1 MIRVVLADD
10 QALVRSGLRALLSNS
25 DDLEVVGE
33 ARDGRDAVA
42 VVTRTRPDVVL
53 MDVRMPGVDGIA
65 ATRTITAD
73 PRLFGVAII
82 MLTTF
87 DEDDQIFAAIRAGAS
102 GYLLKD
108 AEPDDL
114 RNAIRVV
121 AAGEALLSASV
132 TRKVMEGIVSGP
144 AGIADH
150 ARLNELTARERE
162 VLAGVGRGL
171 SNDEIAAEIHISPAT
186 ARTYVSRML
195 TKLGARDRAQLVV
208 IAYETGLVTPGQHL
222 EIPGRPRPGVRREAT
237 TSVAC
242 REWVPERVIPTV
254 MSVELPPRRRSHAYP
269 IHPPQ
274 HAGRNGGAASPRA
287 GRVRI

>member
-1 MIRVVLADD
+1 MIKIVVVDD
-10 QALVRSGLRALLSNS
+10 QTLVRSGLRALLANS

-33 ARDGRDAVA
+33 AIDGRDAIA

-65 ATRTITAD
+65 ATRKIIAD
-73 PRLFGVAII
+73 PRLAAVAII

-87 DEDDQIFAAIRAGAS
+87 DDDDQIFAAIRAGAS

-114 RNAIRVV
+114 RQAIRVV
-121 AAGEALLSASV
+121 AAGDALLSASV

-144 AGIADH
+144 VGVADR
-150 ARLNELTARERE
+150 ARLKELTDREHQ

-208 IAYETGLVTPGQHL
+208 IAYETGLVTPGRHL
-222 EIPGRPRPGVRREAT
+222 EMPRQP
-237 TSVAC
+237 
-242 REWVPERVIPTV
+242 
-254 MSVELPPRRRSHAYP
+254 
-269 IHPPQ
+269 
-274 HAGRNGGAASPRA
+274 
-287 GRVRI
+287 

>member
-1 MIRVVLADD
+1 VIRVVLADD
-10 QALVRSGLRALLSNS
+10 QALVRSGLRALLANS
-25 DDLEVVGE
+25 DDIQVVGE
-33 ARDGRDAVA
+33 AGDGREAVA
-42 VVTRTRPDVVL
+42 VVSRTQPDVVL

-65 ATRTITAD
+65 ATQRITAD
-73 PRLFGVAII
+73 QRLSEVAII

-114 RNAIRVV
+114 REAIRVV
-121 AAGEALLSASV
+121 AAGDALLSASV

-144 AGIADH
+144 VGVADRG
-150 ARLNELTARERE
+150 RLTELTERERE

-186 ARTYVSRML
+186 ARTYVSRIL

-208 IAYETGLVTPGQHL
+208 IAYETGLVK
-222 EIPGRPRPGVRREAT
+222 PGRHQESPG
-237 TSVAC
+237 
-242 REWVPERVIPTV
+242 
-254 MSVELPPRRRSHAYP
+254 PP
-269 IHPPQ
+269 
-274 HAGRNGGAASPRA
+274 
-287 GRVRI
+287 

>member
-1 MIRVVLADD
+1 MIKIVVVDD
-10 QALVRSGLRALLSNS
+10 QTLVRSGLRALLANS

-33 ARDGRDAVA
+33 AIDGSDAIA

-65 ATRTITAD
+65 ATRKIIAD
-73 PRLFGVAII
+73 PRLAAVAII

-87 DEDDQIFAAIRAGAS
+87 DDDDQIFAAIRAGAS

-114 RNAIRVV
+114 RQAIRVV
-121 AAGEALLSASV
+121 AAGDALLSASV

-144 AGIADH
+144 VGVADR
-150 ARLNELTARERE
+150 ARLKELTDREHQ

-208 IAYETGLVTPGQHL
+208 IAYETGLVTPGRHL
-222 EIPGRPRPGVRREAT
+222 EMPRQP
-237 TSVAC
+237 
-242 REWVPERVIPTV
+242 
-254 MSVELPPRRRSHAYP
+254 
-269 IHPPQ
+269 
-274 HAGRNGGAASPRA
+274 
-287 GRVRI
+287 

>member
-1 MIRVVLADD
+1 MIRVVVADD
-10 QALVRSGLRALLSNS
+10 QPLVRSGLRALLANS

-33 ARDGRDAVA
+33 AVDGRDAVV

-65 ATRTITAD
+65 ATRKITTD
-73 PRLFGVAII
+73 SRLSGVAII

-87 DEDDQIFAAIRAGAS
+87 DDDDQIFAAIRAGAS

-114 RNAIRVV
+114 REAIRVV

-132 TRKVMEGIVSGP
+132 TRKVIEGIVSGP
-144 AGIADH
+144 AGVADR
-150 ARLNELTARERE
+150 ARLNELTVRERE
-162 VLAGVGRGL
+162 VLAEVGRGL
-171 SNDEIAAEIHISPAT
+171 SNAEIAAEIHISPAT

-208 IAYETGLVTPGQHL
+208 IAYETGLVTPGRHL
-222 EIPGRPRPGVRREAT
+222 ERPGRP
-237 TSVAC
+237 
-242 REWVPERVIPTV
+242 
-254 MSVELPPRRRSHAYP
+254 
-269 IHPPQ
+269 
-274 HAGRNGGAASPRA
+274 
-287 GRVRI
+287 

>member
-10 QALVRSGLRALLSNS
+10 QALVRSGLRALLANS

-33 ARDGRDAVA
+33 AVDGRDALA

-53 MDVRMPGVDGIA
+53 MDIRMPSVDGIA
-65 ATRTITAD
+65 ATRKITTD
-73 PRLFGVAII
+73 PRLSGVAII

-108 AEPDDL
+108 VEPDDL
-114 RNAIRVV
+114 REAIRVV
-121 AAGEALLSASV
+121 AAGDALLSASI
-132 TRKVMEGIVSGP
+132 TRKVIEGIVSGP
-144 AGIADH
+144 AGSADR
-150 ARLNELTARERE
+150 ARLKHLTERECE
-162 VLAGVGRGL
+162 VLAEVGRGL

-208 IAYETGLVTPGQHL
+208 IAYETGLVTPGRHL
-222 EIPGRPRPGVRREAT
+222 EKPGRP
-237 TSVAC
+237 
-242 REWVPERVIPTV
+242 
-254 MSVELPPRRRSHAYP
+254 
-269 IHPPQ
+269 
-274 HAGRNGGAASPRA
+274 
-287 GRVRI
+287 